1 VDIFLERGMESLR
14 KLATL
19 GRAAREEAGV
29 RVRQPLA
36 KMVCVVPGAATEA
49 VRSLVPL
56 LESELNVKVVEFV
69 SSADTLVRLEAK
81 PNFRSLGKKFG
92 KSTPAAAQAVTEL
105 GGDALRNFERGS
117 PLFISVGDD
126 SHALEADDLTII
138 RRASGEMVVKEEGA
152 YFAAIDASVTP
163 ELRAEGLAR
172 ELVSRVQRLRKEAGF
187 AVSDRISVVVWGD
200 PELEG
205 AIEAHR
211 EWIAEEIL
219 ARELAIGGSG
229 SRNAAEE
236 VDLDGVAAHVALKRV
251 G

>member
-1 VDIFLERGMESLR
+1 MESLR

-36 KMVCVVPGAATEA
+36 KMVCVVPDSVTEA
-49 VRSLVPL
+49 VRPLVPL
-56 LESELNVKVVEFV
+56 LESELNVKAVEFV

-105 GGDALRNFERGS
+105 GGDALRDFERGS
-117 PLFISVGDD
+117 PLFISVGEE

-205 AIEAHR
+205 AVEAHR

-219 ARELAIGGSG
+219 ARELATGGSA
-229 SRNAAEE
+229 SRNAARE
-236 VDLDGVAAHVALKRV
+236 VDLDGVAAHVALQRV

>member
-1 VDIFLERGMESLR
+1 M
-14 KLATL
+14 T
-19 GRAAREEAGV
+19 
-29 RVRQPLA
+29 
-36 KMVCVVPGAATEA
+36 
-49 VRSLVPL
+49 
-56 LESELNVKVVEFV
+56 
-69 SSADTLVRLEAK
+69 
-81 PNFRSLGKKFG
+81 
-92 KSTPAAAQAVTEL
+92 AAQAVTEL
-105 GGDALRNFERGS
+105 GGDALRDFERGS
-117 PLFISVGDD
+117 PLFISVGEE

-172 ELVSRVQRLRKEAGF
+172 ELVSRVQRMRKEAGF

-205 AIEAHR
+205 AVEAHR

-219 ARELAIGGSG
+219 ARELATGGSA
-229 SRNAAEE
+229 SRNAARE
-236 VDLDGVAAHVALKRV
+236 VDLDGVAAHVALQRV